1 MPKHIQPGNEPL
13 DPDNVPTYGQWT
25 LVNSKLTTLKSL
37 MTTGSSLITAV
48 RNLLLNSTYG
58 LAALKALLDTMDL
71 KLDGQTP
78 NLRVLDED
86 VEVYASGIA
95 KTELFAWVNTGIVK
109 QVVGTLYLYNFTAAK
124 IMTITIEELDGG
136 LYRIIDSKAYTI
148 GTDPNPHFEFFS
160 SRSFKIYATLNIT
173 EGVNRNIPKTIT
185 ILNYE
190 M

>member
-1 MPKHIQPGNEPL
+1 MEDGIHEKADGKNIPKGAKIEQI
-13 DPDNVPTYGQWT
+13 YA
-25 LVNSKLTTLKSL
+25 KLSLIKSGA
-37 MTTGSSLITAV
+37 TTGINSIKAI
-48 RNLLLNSTYG
+48 LNNSVYG
-58 LAALKALLDTMDL
+58 LAALKGLIDTL
-71 KLDGQTP
+71 GLQLAGQTP

-86 VEVYASGIA
+86 VEVYASGVA
-95 KTELFAWVNTGIVK
+95 KTELFAWANSGIVK

-124 IMTITIEELDGG
+124 IVTISIEELDGG
-136 LYRIIDSKAYTI
+136 VYRPIDSKAYTI

-173 EGVNRNIPKTIT
+173 EGVGKNIPKTIT